1 MRLMMSTRSVQL
13 VCLLICSL
21 AISKTDSTK
30 ANESLKQEKGAD
42 HAYFVDKT
50 IVQNSVSKG
59 AVCLDGSPPAYHL
72 DRGFGHGLRNW
83 IILLSGGAWCRNTT
97 DCLNRSKTDLGSSTL
112 MLPFIFL
119 GIFSKSKTENP
130 DFYNWNKVFVRYC
143 DGGAFTGDIE
153 NVDPATN
160 LHFRGARIFDA
171 IIEDLLA
178 KGLKDAKNAILSGG
192 SANGYPA
199 MLYCDHFRS
208 LLPKAHRVKCLV
220 DAGYFIRVKNPLL
233 ANVFE
238 SIFRDV
244 VTLHG
249 STKVLPKSCTSRMKP
264 ELCFFLENIQRDI
277 KTPFFT
283 VMSAFDSYQVNSII
297 GSDIGEYIQARNC
310 TESQNNAF
318 KELRS
323 EFLRALPKAND
334 PKQRGAFIDSFNRH
348 TQLELWWNK
357 INATPVYNLVGVWSA
372 ILRTLYAL
380 HIPLVNFTRYVVDTL
395 AAVVEV
401 HISSYIFL
409 SIVLVDTA
417 KSTM

>member
-1 MRLMMSTRSVQL
+1 MLTMSTRSVRL

-30 ANESLKQEKGAD
+30 ANELLKQEKHAD
-42 HAYFVDKT
+42 HAYFVDIT
-50 IVQNSVSKG
+50 IVQNAVSKG

-72 DRGFGHGLRNW
+72 DPGFGHGVRNW

-153 NVDPATN
+153 NVDSATN

-199 MLYCDHFRS
+199 MLYCDHFHS

-233 ANVFE
+233 TNVFE
-238 SIFRDV
+238 SIFKDV

-264 ELCFFLENIQRDI
+264 ELCFFPENIQRDI

-297 GSDIGEYIQARNC
+297 GSDIGECIQARNC
-310 TESQNNAF
+310 TENQNNAF

-334 PKQRGAFIDSFNRH
+334 PKQRGVFIDSFNHH

-357 INATPVYNLVGVWSA
+357 INATPVNNLTTIKVFGDCYYDRKYSYVIDEHDLPLPVYLYNNG
-372 ILRTLYAL
+372 TL
-380 HIPLVNFTRYVVDTL
+380 
-395 AAVVEV
+395 
-401 HISSYIFL
+401 
-409 SIVLVDTA
+409 
-417 KSTM
+417 KSRG

>member
-1 MRLMMSTRSVQL
+1 MMATRSVQL

-21 AISKTDSTK
+21 SIMKTASAK
-30 ANESLKQEKGAD
+30 VNESPKQEKGKD

-50 IVQNSVSKG
+50 IVQNAVSKG

-72 DRGFGHGLRNW
+72 DHGFGHGVRNW
-83 IILLSGGAWCRNTT
+83 IILLSGGAWCRNIT
-97 DCLNRSKTDLGSSTL
+97 DCLNRSKTDLGSSKL
-112 MLPFIFL
+112 MMPFIFL
-119 GIFSKSKTENP
+119 GIFSKSKSENP

-143 DGGAFTGDIE
+143 DGGSFTGDIE
-153 NVDPATN
+153 SVDLATN

-171 IIEDLLA
+171 VIEDLLA

-199 MLYCDHFRS
+199 MLYCDHFHN

-233 ANVFE
+233 ENVFE
-238 SIFRDV
+238 SLFRDV

-264 ELCFFLENIQRDI
+264 ELCFFPENIQQDI

-283 VMSAFDSYQVNSII
+283 VMSAFDSYQVDNIVGSNI
-297 GSDIGEYIQARNC
+297 GDYIRARNC

-323 EFLRALPKAND
+323 EFLNALPVAND

-357 INATPVYNLVGVWSA
+357 VNATPVNNLTTMKVFGDWYYDRKYSYV
-372 ILRTLYAL
+372 IDEHDLPLPVYLYINGTL
-380 HIPLVNFTRYVVDTL
+380 
-395 AAVVEV
+395 
-401 HISSYIFL
+401 
-409 SIVLVDTA
+409 
-417 KSTM
+417 KSRG